1 MAAPIQYGQYRV
13 PEAEEC
19 VHFGVGQVCNCIQL
33 RRARHGLYPS
43 PFGIPFRVFRTKT
56 LMYVLGYSFNF
67 AAGPVHASAR
77 EVP

>member
-33 RRARHGLYPS
+33 RRARQRTVSQPFWDPISCFLNKDVDICAGLL
-43 PFGIPFRVFRTKT
+43 I
-56 LMYVLGYSFNF
+56 
-67 AAGPVHASAR
+67 
-77 EVP
+77 